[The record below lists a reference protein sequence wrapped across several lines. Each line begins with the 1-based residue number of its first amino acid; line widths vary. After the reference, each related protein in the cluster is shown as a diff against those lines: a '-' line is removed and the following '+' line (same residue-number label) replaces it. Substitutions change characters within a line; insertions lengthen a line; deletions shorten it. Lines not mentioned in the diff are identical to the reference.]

1 MKKRI
6 GYVCLFVTFLLIC
19 CTFLSRRVEKNMMT
33 QVVAVSPMR
42 YDMLLPVTA
51 LQDGKLYY
59 LEEGLGW
66 NTGTR
71 ATQISDFYYEFTD
84 KGQILLDGFKEERVV
99 VSASRNLQPGDRVNP
114 LQERETGQDRYLVI
128 YSGGMPKE
136 LNLPEGA
143 ALRKQAEGALLLD
156 MVEVSLPFLEN
167 EAKTR
172 LLSIQGR
179 QWQIHSMGDLEGFA
193 RSLPRLALAAVFAAI
208 PPVLF
213 LLGAVLPPRKK
224 DLMLWLHIP
233 VGIVGLAGFIGLIAS
248 IQLPF
253 SLVPADMIFQWE
265 HYTAQLRTVLD
276 ALALLGEPD
285 FAALL
290 AGCQTDALQ
299 IMAAGGAALAALMIG
314 SAVLYRR
321 SE

>member
-6 GYVCLFVTFLLIC
+6 GYICLFVSFLLIG
-19 CTFLSRRVEKNMMT
+19 CTSLSRRVEKNMMT

-42 YDMLLPVTA
+42 YHMLLPMTA
-51 LQDGKLYY
+51 LMDGKLYY

-71 ATQISDFYYEFTD
+71 ATQISDFYYKFTE
-84 KGQILLDGFKEERVV
+84 KGQILMDGFEEERVV
-99 VSASRNLQPGDRVNP
+99 VSTSRNLQPGDPVNP
-114 LQERETGQDRYLVI
+114 LQERETGQDQYLVI
-128 YSGGMPKE
+128 YLGGMPKQ

-143 ALRKQAEGALLLD
+143 VLRKQAEDVLLLD
-156 MVEVSLPFLEN
+156 VEEVSLPFLEN
-167 EAKTR
+167 EAKTQ

-179 QWQIHSMGDLEGFA
+179 QWQIYSKRDLEGFA

-224 DLMLWLHIP
+224 DLMLRLHIP
-233 VGIVGLAGFIGLIAS
+233 VGIAGLAGFIGLIFS

-253 SLVPADMIFQWE
+253 SLMPEDMIFQWD
-265 HYTAQLRTVLD
+265 HYTVQLQTVLD
-276 ALALLGEPD
+276 ALDQLGEPG
-285 FAALL
+285 FASLLTQCQTAALWIL
-290 AGCQTDALQ
+290 
-299 IMAAGGAALAALMIG
+299 AAGGIVLAALVVG
-314 SAVLYRR
+314 SAVLYKR

>member
-6 GYVCLFVTFLLIC
+6 GYICLFVSFLLIG

-51 LQDGKLYY
+51 LQEGKLYY

-71 ATQISDFYYEFTD
+71 ATQISDFYYKFTE
-84 KGQILLDGFKEERVV
+84 KGQILLDGYREERVV

-114 LQERETGQDRYLVI
+114 LQERETGQDQYLVI
-128 YSGGMPKE
+128 YSGAMPKQ

-143 ALRKQAEGALLLD
+143 ALRKQAEGVLLLD
-156 MVEVSLPFLEN
+156 MEEVSLPFLEN
-167 EAKTR
+167 EAKTQ
-172 LLSIQGR
+172 LLRIQGR
-179 QWQIHSMGDLEGFA
+179 QWQICSMADLEGFA

-213 LLGAVLPPRKK
+213 LLGAVLTPRKK
-224 DLMLWLHIP
+224 DLMLRLHIP
-233 VGIVGLAGFIGLIAS
+233 VGLVGVAGFIGLIFS

-253 SLVPADMIFQWE
+253 SLVPKDMIFQWD
-265 HYTAQLRTVLD
+265 HYAAQLQTVLD
-276 ALALLGEPD
+276 ALELLGEPD

-290 AGCQTDALQ
+290 AQCKTAALW
-299 IMAAGGAALAALMIG
+299 ILAAGGIALAVLLIG